1 MKCDSYIIY
10 TYITA
15 RTLHITSKYRFAWNL
30 FKTKY
35 QPPSQLFQ
43 GLVTLQK
50 GGHVAAEYKHKSL
63 FTIFFLFSGTTNMT
77 YLLDHR
83 TESIID
89 LTFSRAANRIKEYMA
104 PGFHRR
110 LCELRATA
118 TSAD

>member
-1 MKCDSYIIY
+1 MWFLYHIYIYNCKNVAYYVQVSIRMELIQDKIS
-10 TYITA
+10 T
-15 RTLHITSKYRFAWNL
+15 
-30 FKTKY
+30 TK
-35 QPPSQLFQ
+35 PIISRP
-43 GLVTLQK
+43 GNTPK